1 MKTFI
6 VSLALV
12 ILFNIYTVFQ
22 IDMDV
27 YKMQLERLKH
37 VAEECADSAALFY
50 DTEQFSY
57 GKIIYNQ
64 YEGEKAILYMLKSL
78 LYCDNGLKPTAGY
91 WQDKILHDAYFI
103 DDSTVTFPYLFIDNI
118 TGYSKYVFEPTVIVT
133 IEAGRGRMRLPFL
146 SITSSVRSSA
156 YEHIN

>member
-37 VAEECADSAALFY
+37 VAEECADSA
-50 DTEQFSY
+50 
-57 GKIIYNQ
+57 
-64 YEGEKAILYMLKSL
+64 LYFMIPNSFL
-78 LYCDNGLKPTAGY
+78 
-91 WQDKILHDAYFI
+91 
-103 DDSTVTFPYLFIDNI
+103 
-118 TGYSKYVFEPTVIVT
+118 TG
-133 IEAGRGRMRLPFL
+133 R
-146 SITSSVRSSA
+146 
-156 YEHIN
+156 

>member
-57 GKIIYNQ
+57 GKKIIISMKGKRLFCTCSNHCYIVIMALNPQ
-64 YEGEKAILYMLKSL
+64 PVIG
-78 LYCDNGLKPTAGY
+78 
-91 WQDKILHDAYFI
+91 KIKYFMMF
-103 DDSTVTFPYLFIDNI
+103 TL
-118 TGYSKYVFEPTVIVT
+118 
-133 IEAGRGRMRLPFL
+133 
-146 SITSSVRSSA
+146 
-156 YEHIN
+156 